1 MLTSAEI
8 ESLRLIRSGATPPHQ
23 HELSSLIDKG
33 YVQDNAG
40 SYALT
45 ELGHSQIGVLEDFG
59 DAIIDAVIP
68 GIGAEQSEHPASR
81 KDK

>member
-1 MLTSAEI
+1 MLTSSEI

-33 YVQDNAG
+33 YVIDNAG

-45 ELGHSQIGVLEDFG
+45 ESGHAQIGVLENFG
-59 DAIIDAVIP
+59 DAIVDAVLP
-68 GIGAEQSEHPASR
+68 GAGAAQSEHPA
-81 KDK
+81 DKNDK